1 MSLWWK
7 TQLIEYLPLLRMTPS
22 ALSNGARSVVANAGI
37 QPIAEPPAS
46 TLAAQL
52 LDNLARATQQ
62 SRHQD
67 REDFEQLLRIFE
79 TESQEERHVDDSE
92 SREESIKLIDVVVKA
107 GLEILSRDHPF
118 EDRSALVRQALRSLA
133 VIDAT
138 IRRSPALLLMPTSQD
153 EPAAKIQIP
162 FFSWLIQKLWSTIIH
177 ETDREIHFAVSRS
190 IAKLLAL
197 EKKTRS
203 KAPKLHTIK
212 RYIHGCIQ
220 GTHHGKRGSNTACG
234 LHHADDSS
242 KIVFLL
248 PKLRISHLLNT
259 FAPLW
264 FLPLRPSWSHV
275 FHILSIAHST
285 RRCKYCLIL
294 LSKPSLSLC
303 ALCLRC

>member
-1 MSLWWK
+1 
-7 TQLIEYLPLLRMTPS
+7 MTPS
-22 ALSNGARSVVANAGI
+22 ALPNGARSVVANIGI
-37 QPIAEPPAS
+37 HPIAEPPAS

-52 LDNLARATQQ
+52 VDNLIRATQQ

-79 TESQEERHVDDSE
+79 TGTQEERHVDDSE

-107 GLEILSRDHPF
+107 GLGILSRDNPF

-138 IRRSPALLLMPTSQD
+138 IHRSPALLLMPTSQD
-153 EPAAKIQIP
+153 EPAARIQMP
-162 FFSWLIQKLWSTIIH
+162 FFSWLIHKLWSTIIH

-190 IAKLLAL
+190 IAKILAL

-203 KAPKLHTIK
+203 KVPKLQPIK

-220 GTHHGKRGSNTACG
+220 GTQYEQRDFNSACG
-234 LHHADDSS
+234 LHCADNSL
-242 KIVFLL
+242 KTVFLF
-248 PKLRISHLLNT
+248 PKLRIPHLLNT
-259 FAPLW
+259 FALLW

-275 FHILSIAHST
+275 FHILSVPPST

-294 LSKPSLSLC
+294 LSKPSFSPC